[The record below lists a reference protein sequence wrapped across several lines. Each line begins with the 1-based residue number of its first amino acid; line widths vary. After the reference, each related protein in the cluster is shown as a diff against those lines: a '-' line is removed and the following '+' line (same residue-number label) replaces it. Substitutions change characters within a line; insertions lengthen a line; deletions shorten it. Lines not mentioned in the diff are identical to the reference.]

1 MLGYPSPG
9 ADILRTMNPPSNP
22 PDAPAFARPLLALA
36 AAAALALSPS
46 LPAQGLPYSSPL
58 SGIASP
64 REGRAMH
71 EGSWDRKQLN
81 DDALHIKSGETVTLF
96 THEGTGCVH
105 RFWVTIAPREDVAVL
120 SQAILRMYWDG
131 DTSPSVEVPIGAFF
145 GVGFGE
151 QKDYISMPLDETSGG
166 YNCYWP
172 MPFHKSARWTLTN
185 GAGRPIDSFYYN
197 IDYTALDSMPADTR
211 EFHAQFRREN
221 PTTPGRN
228 YTILET
234 EGAGHY
240 VGTALFMAGRALYFL
255 EGNEMVY
262 IDGATTPQIEG
273 TGTEDYFS
281 SGWYFDRGVYSAP
294 YHGVI
299 IKDEKRS
306 RISAYRWHIE
316 DAIPFSTSI
325 RFTIEH
331 GTGNSVTADYSSVAY
346 YYLAGPSP
354 APHPLPEDLLPS
366 DIPPMTRFAIPGA
379 VEAEKLTDSARATEG
394 DFWAQD
400 MGQWEYGVDWS
411 NRGALFWH
419 GKQNA
424 STLTLQLP
432 VPADGRYSVVARMV
446 SGPGFGIAQ
455 ASLAGVPAG
464 APVDLYAPLMTPR
477 EVVIGTADLKAG
489 HAPVMFSV
497 TGKNPLSKGFDVGID
512 AFIVKAA
519 P

>member
-1 MLGYPSPG
+1 
-9 ADILRTMNPPSNP
+9 
-22 PDAPAFARPLLALA
+22 
-36 AAAALALSPS
+36 
-46 LPAQGLPYSSPL
+46 
-58 SGIASP
+58 
-64 REGRAMH
+64 MH
-71 EGSWDRKQLN
+71 EGSWDRKHLN
-81 DDALHIKSGETVTLF
+81 DDALHLKPGETVTLF

-105 RFWVTIAPREDVAVL
+105 RFWVTIAPREDVGVL

-131 DTSPSVEVPIGAFF
+131 DTNPSVECPIGAFF

-151 QKDYISMPLDETSGG
+151 QKDFISMPLDETSGG

-185 GAGRPIDSFYYN
+185 GASRPIDSFYYN

-211 EFHAQFRREN
+211 AFHAQFRREN
-221 PTTPGRN
+221 PTTPGKN

-240 VGTALFMAGRALYFL
+240 VGTALFMAGKALYFL

-262 IDGATTPQIEG
+262 IDGSPSPNIEG

-299 IKDEKRS
+299 IKDEARS
-306 RISAYRWHIE
+306 RVSAYRWHIE
-316 DAIPFSTSI
+316 DAIPFTTSI

-331 GTGNSVTADYSSVAY
+331 GTGNAVTADYSSVAY

-354 APHPLPEDLLPS
+354 APHPLPADLLPS
-366 DIPPMTRFAIPGA
+366 NQSPMTGFSIPGA
-379 VEAEKLTDSARATEG
+379 IEAEKLVATAATTGG
-394 DFWAQD
+394 DLWAQD
-400 MGQWEYGVDWS
+400 MGQWEYGEAWS

-419 GKQNA
+419 GRREGAQ
-424 STLTLQLP
+424 LTLQLP
-432 VPADGRYSVVARMV
+432 CPADGKYEVVARMAA
-446 SGPGFGIAQ
+446 GPGFGSVQ
-455 ASLAGVPAG
+455 ASIAGQPAS

-477 EVVIGTADLKAG
+477 EISLGTVSLKAG
-489 HAPVMFSV
+489 PVPVAFVV
-497 TGKNPLSKGFDVGID
+497 TGKNPDSKGLDIGID
-512 AFIVKAA
+512 AFVLKPAN
-519 P
+519 

>member
-1 MLGYPSPG
+1 M
-9 ADILRTMNPPSNP
+9 TPPSTGR
-22 PDAPAFARPLLALA
+22 AALQRRIAFLA
-36 AAAALALSPS
+36 AAVALAFPAHAG
-46 LPAQGLPYSSPL
+46 AQGLPYSSPL
-58 SGIASP
+58 SGLGSP

-71 EGSWDRKQLN
+71 EGSWDRKHLN
-81 DDALHIKSGETVTLF
+81 DDALHVKPGETVTLF

-120 SQAILRMYWDG
+120 SQAIIRMYWD
-131 DTSPSVEVPIGAFF
+131 DDKNPSVECPVGAFF

-185 GAGRPIDSFYYN
+185 GAARPIDSFYYN

-221 PTTPGRN
+221 PTTPGKN

-234 EGAGHY
+234 QGAGHY

-262 IDGATTPQIEG
+262 IDGAATPSIEG

-299 IKDEKRS
+299 IKDERRS
-306 RISAYRWHIE
+306 RVSAYRWHIE
-316 DAIPFSTSI
+316 DAIPFTTSI

-331 GTGNSVTADYSSVAY
+331 GTGNAETADYSSVAY
-346 YYLAGPSP
+346 YYLAGQSP
-354 APHPLPEDLLPS
+354 APFPLPADLLPS
-366 DIPPMTRFAIPGA
+366 NMEAMAAFSIPGA
-379 VEAEKLTDSARATEG
+379 VEAEGLISSAKSTG
-394 DFWAQD
+394 GGMWSQD
-400 MGQWEYGVDWS
+400 MGQWDYGEAWS
-411 NRGALFWH
+411 NRRALFWH
-419 GKQNA
+419 GRETDA
-424 STLTLQLP
+424 RLDLELP
-432 VPADGRYSVVARMV
+432 SPADGKYSVVARMAT
-446 SGPGFGIAQ
+446 GPGFGTVKI
-455 ASLAGVPAG
+455 SLAGQPSG
-464 APVDLYAPLMTPR
+464 DPVDLYAEQMTPK
-477 EVVIGTADLKAG
+477 EVSLGQVDAKGGKIAVSIAV
-489 HAPVMFSV
+489 A
-497 TGKNPLSKGFDVGID
+497 GKNALSKGVDVGID
-512 AFIVKAA
+512 AFIIKPVL
-519 P
+519 